1 MKNKEGFQCSACGE
15 CCRHIGKI
23 EQLRAFDN
31 GNGVCIHLKGNL
43 CEIYENRP
51 EIYDYDEIQYNKYN
65 MANRSTSISNSDIH
79 YYGDLCCYSE
89 NLCEEQSIQMVDF
102 RFNTMQRECSNYIF
116 STKT

>member
-23 EQLRAFDN
+23 EQLRAFNN

-51 EIYDYDEIQYNKYN
+51 EICRVDDMYEKYFSNYYSREEFYEINKK
-65 MANRSTSISNSDIH
+65 A
-79 YYGDLCCYSE
+79 
-89 NLCEEQSIQMVDF
+89 CEEIKKGKFD
-102 RFNTMQRECSNYIF
+102 
-116 STKT
+116 